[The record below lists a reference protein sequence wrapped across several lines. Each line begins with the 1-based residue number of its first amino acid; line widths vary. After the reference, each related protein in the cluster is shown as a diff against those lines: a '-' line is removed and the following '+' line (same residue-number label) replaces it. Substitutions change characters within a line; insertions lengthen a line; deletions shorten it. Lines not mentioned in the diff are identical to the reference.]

1 MKGYTV
7 SDRELRGAS
16 GSHEAEIMARLSAGM
31 RAKPNGGVEATR
43 ARLTDFESR
52 YGMST
57 QELRGRVYRGEQR
70 ETDEIGAWLMT
81 ANLYDR
87 LVANSR

>member
-1 MKGYTV
+1 MKNYTV
-7 SDRELRGAS
+7 SDKELRGAS
-16 GSHEAEIMARLSAGM
+16 GGREAEIMAGLREGM
-31 RAKPNGGVEATR
+31 RAKPNGGVQATR
-43 ARLTDFESR
+43 ARLDAFEAH
-52 YGMST
+52 YGMTT